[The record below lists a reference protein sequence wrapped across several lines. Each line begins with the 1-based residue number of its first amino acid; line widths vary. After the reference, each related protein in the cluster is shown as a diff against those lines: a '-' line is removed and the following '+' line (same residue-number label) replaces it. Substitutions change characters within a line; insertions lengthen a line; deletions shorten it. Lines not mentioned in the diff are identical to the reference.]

1 VTAQGH
7 AHRSQATREHF
18 QLPRAQARADILKQ
32 RVDCLACCLQRR
44 RLWKL
49 NGSPNERRCAGGSRT
64 HPEWTQKEYATFL
77 HCSVGWVKKWKKRL
91 QEAAPDDLSVLH
103 SRSRARRTPFP
114 APHPAVVERIVQI
127 RQAPPENL
135 QRVPGSRTILY
146 YLHRDPELQAQGLHV
161 PRSARTIWKILRQ
174 EGLILDP
181 PAARHRPLPPREPR
195 AVVQIDFKD
204 VTTVPAD
211 PDGKRQHVVETCNF
225 IDAGTSILLQAQV
238 RDDFRAETAF
248 DAVVAFLRGS
258 GLPRM
263 FTFDR
268 DPALLWAARVAAI
281 FLRLCV
287 VACSA
292 WALSHMSV
300 PRSSHKRT
308 RLWKDTIGATSMN
321 GGLVHR
327 PGTLQEASEVT
338 QAYQEHYN
346 WQRPHQGRSCH
357 NVPPRIAH
365 PDLPHLPALP
375 TSVDPDRWVDQLHER
390 AYVRHIGADG
400 CVTVDERSYSVG
412 LDHKGKS
419 VALLVNAP
427 GRCFE
432 VWEGRSLLKRLPIK
446 GLQGAPMPL
455 ERFIAWMREQA
466 VAEERRGK
474 LQTRAFGWRQ
484 LLLWDD
490 ASA

>member
-1 VTAQGH
+1 MEAEWI
-7 AHRSQATREHF
+7 AKRATLRWLLH
-18 QLPRAQARADILKQ
+18 
-32 RVDCLACCLQRR
+32 
-44 RLWKL
+44 
-49 NGSPNERRCAGGSRT
+49 T
-64 HPEWTQKEYATFL
+64 HPEWTQKAYAAFL
-77 HCSVGWVKKWKKRL
+77 YCSVGWVKKWKKLL
-91 QEAAPDDLSVLH
+91 QEAAPDDLAVFH
-103 SRSRARRTPFP
+103 AHSRARRTPFP

-146 YLHRDPELQAQGLHV
+146 YLHRDPDLQAQGLRV

-181 PAARHRPLPPREPR
+181 PAARHRPLPPREPLEE
-195 AVVQIDFKD
+195 VQIEFKD

-248 DAVVAFLRGS
+248 DAVVAFLRGY

-268 DPALLWAARVAAI
+268 DPRWVGSQSGRDFPSALRR
-281 FLRLCV
+281 FLLCLGIHPNV
-287 VACSA
+287 CPPHQPQKQAYVERY
-292 WALSHMSV
+292 H
-300 PRSSHKRT
+300 RSYKYECV
-308 RLWKDTIGATSMN
+308 
-321 GGLVHR
+321 LVHR

-338 QAYQEHYN
+338 RAYQEHYN

-375 TSVDPDRWVDQLHER
+375 SEVDPDRWVDQLHGR
-390 AYVRHIGADG
+390 AYVRHVGADG
-400 CVTVDERSYSVG
+400 CVTVDERSYYVG
-412 LDHKGKS
+412 LQHKGKL

-432 VWEGRSLLKRLPIK
+432 VWEGRSLLKRLAIK

-466 VAEERRGK
+466 IAEERRGK
-474 LQTRAFGWRQ
+474 FQTRAFGWRQ
-484 LLLWDD
+484 LLLWDN